1 MLVVDSAYDN
11 DSGLAEVSGLWPESG
26 YFKNQPT
33 DYNMEPTDY
42 NIQQPTD
49 YNMEKVNYH

>member
-33 DYNMEPTDY
+33 DYN
-42 NIQQPTD
+42 IQQPTD